1 MNMHLSPHDPEI
13 RAQLERDAADAAAE
27 VDARRR
33 QKRRNW
39 LIFGAIMIA
48 VAAFIGFLL
57 MKVNAPKPSAAPSG
71 PPVVSVM
78 VPGNV
83 LVSDR
88 VSAVG
93 SISARRDMPVGVAGE
108 GGMIS
113 AIRAEAG
120 QFVGRG
126 QVLAEIDSAV
136 QRAQLQQLQASVVQ
150 ADADARLAQSELDRA
165 QALVARGFISKA
177 DIDRRT
183 ATRDSARAR
192 VNVAQAQV
200 REMQERINRLAIRA
214 PEAGLV
220 LQRMV
225 EPGQVVSPG
234 SGALY
239 RIAAGGQMELRA
251 KVAEQDMPQLA
262 VGQTATVTPVGSSS
276 TYAGTVWLLEPV
288 IDPQTR
294 LGMARVQLPAAS
306 DLRAGGFANVVIDGV
321 QALRPRVPQSAIL
334 SDNGESHVFIINSQD
349 VVEKRPVTTG
359 TISQQGVAI
368 TSGLSGTEKVVVS
381 AGAFLRP
388 GEKVKPALKA
398 APAEAPAAPQAAP
411 AAAAPAKAG

>member
-13 RAQLERDAADAAAE
+13 RAQLERDATEAVADL
-27 VDARRR
+27 DA
-33 QKRRNW
+33 KRRSKRKGW
-39 LIFGAIMIA
+39 LITGAILLA
-48 VAAFIGFLL
+48 VAAFIAFLV
-57 MKVNAPKPSAAPSG
+57 MRVNAPKPTAPPSG
-71 PPVVSVM
+71 PPAVSVM
-78 VPGNV
+78 VPGSV
-83 LVSDR
+83 MVSDR

-108 GGMIS
+108 GGTIS
-113 AIRAEAG
+113 SIRAEAG
-120 QFVGRG
+120 QYVGRG
-126 QVLAEIDSAV
+126 QVLAEIDTAV
-136 QRAQLQQLQASVVQ
+136 QRAQLQQLRASVVQ
-150 ADADARLAQSELDRA
+150 AEADARLAQSELDRA
-165 QALVARGFISKA
+165 QALVSRGFISQA

-192 VNVAQAQV
+192 VAVTQAQV

-251 KVAEQDMPQLA
+251 QVAEQDMPQLA
-262 VGQTATVTPVGSSS
+262 VGQIATVTPVGSAR

-288 IDPQTR
+288 IDPQSR
-294 LGMARVQLPAAS
+294 LGMARIQLPTAS

-321 QALRPRVPQSAIL
+321 QALRPRVPQSAIMAEDGV
-334 SDNGESHVFIINSQD
+334 SQVFIVNAD
-349 VVEKRPVTTG
+349 NVVESRVVTTG
-359 TISQQGVAI
+359 AITHEGVAI
-368 TSGLSGTEKVVVS
+368 TSGLNGTEKVVVS
-381 AGAFLRP
+381 AGAFLRA
-388 GEKVKPALKA
+388 GERVKPVLQTPSQRPA
-398 APAEAPAAPQAAP
+398 AAVDAPAPAAPQTI
-411 AAAAPAKAG
+411 G